1 MPYQLFF
8 ECRTNNMKAICR
20 KGKFSMLQGQVAIVT
35 GASRGIGLAIAHKLA
50 EQGMQL
56 VLIGSSSDIHRV
68 GDQLKDVKT
77 FQVDVSNEQQM
88 NEVVEATIAAFGR
101 IDLLVNNAGIGVFKS
116 VEETTVEEWKR
127 LFEVNV
133 QGVFIGTKA
142 VLPQMKK
149 QRSGTIITVSSDVG
163 RYTIANGSAYTATKY
178 AVQGFSGSV
187 AQEVR
192 PYGIRVGTINPGMV
206 DTYFANSTQGL
217 PEKAEWLKA
226 EDVAEAVVYMAS
238 APKHMLVDEIV
249 LHPLIQ
255 TYPVV

>member
-1 MPYQLFF
+1 M
-8 ECRTNNMKAICR
+8 
-20 KGKFSMLQGQVAIVT
+20 AIVT
-35 GASRGIGLAIAHKLA
+35 GASRGIGLAIAHKLT
-50 EQGMQL
+50 EQGMKL

-68 GDQLKDVKT
+68 NEQLKDVKT
-77 FQVDVSNEQQM
+77 FQADVSNEQQM
-88 NEVVEATIAAFGR
+88 NEVVEATIATFGR
-101 IDLLVNNAGIGVFKS
+101 IDLLVNNAGIGVFKP

-142 VLPQMKK
+142 VLPHMKK
-149 QRSGTIITVSSDVG
+149 QRSGTIITISSDVG

-226 EDVAEAVVYMAS
+226 KDVAEAVVYMAS

-255 TYPVV
+255 TYPVI

>member
-1 MPYQLFF
+1 
-8 ECRTNNMKAICR
+8 
-20 KGKFSMLQGQVAIVT
+20 MLRGQVAIVT

-56 VLIGSSSDIHRV
+56 VLIGSSSDIQRV
-68 GDQLKDVKT
+68 GEQLKDVKT
-77 FQVDVSNEQQM
+77 FQADVSNEQQM
-88 NEVVEATIAAFGR
+88 NEVVEATIATFGR
-101 IDLLVNNAGIGVFKS
+101 IDLLVNNAGIGVFKP

-149 QRSGTIITVSSDVG
+149 QRSGTIITISSDVG